1 MRWIAL
7 SIFDQPRPGIVLCL
21 SASRIQY
28 DKFNISTRGK
38 TGLLLH
44 PGRSPCILLCMS
56 GPRIYNRFSIPTR
69 QRHTPSNRKIKI
81 GQWIK
86 SVNFHMRDVWRSRF
100 LNGDAMLL
108 PYGEAPTWRPKANS
122 NIC

>member
-1 MRWIAL
+1 M
-7 SIFDQPRPGIVLCL
+7 LCL

-44 PGRSPCILLCMS
+44 PGRSPCILSCMS
-56 GPRIYNRFSIPTR
+56 GPRIYNRFSILTR
-69 QRHTPSNRKIKI
+69 QRRTPSNRKIKI

-108 PYGEAPTWRPKANS
+108 PYGEALT
-122 NIC
+122 